1 MFCVRANSLNLKYGS
16 PRLIPSSFAS
26 VDMEHTHPSLLLNTT
41 TGLCRRSGLNA
52 RSHETKNELQ
62 SMCTIIVVERLK
74 FAWPSVLFYCRGY
87 NSPYG
92 NSSSAEISIGLN
104 SGLDGI
110 SLILPP

>member
-62 SMCTIIVVERLK
+62 SMCTIIVVEGLK

-87 NSPYG
+87 NSPY
-92 NSSSAEISIGLN
+92 
-104 SGLDGI
+104 
-110 SLILPP
+110 